1 MPYLV
6 EFLLILV
13 GFVLLVVGAD
23 KLVEA
28 ASNIA
33 ARFGMPERVI
43 GLGLHA
49 RTLVSDLLLEHRN
62 LRGRRRLISGTALRN
77 RERNPGRP
85 QANHHRECDGRGDRM
100 SSLTHRHHPPQR

>member
-6 EFLLILV
+6 EFFFILV

-33 ARFGMPERVI
+33 VRFGMPERVI
-43 GLGLHA
+43 GLTIVALGTSLPELVVSVTSGVAGHA
-49 RTLVSDLLLEHRN
+49 DMVFATWSAAALQISCSSWAS
-62 LRGRRRLISGTALRN
+62 RR
-77 RERNPGRP
+77 
-85 QANHHRECDGRGDRM
+85 
-100 SSLTHRHHPPQR
+100 